1 MEDFG
6 PVKEKLRKKIKRSS
20 VMRKKSSK
28 MEDVVS
34 KLLPT
39 LEVKEDTTY
48 LIPED
53 QIRKTEENAVKEL
66 GEKKLSN
73 ER

>member
-39 LEVKEDTTY
+39 LEVKEDTNY

>member
-39 LEVKEDTTY
+39 LEVKEDTNY

-53 QIRKTEENAVKEL
+53 QIRKTEKNAVKEL